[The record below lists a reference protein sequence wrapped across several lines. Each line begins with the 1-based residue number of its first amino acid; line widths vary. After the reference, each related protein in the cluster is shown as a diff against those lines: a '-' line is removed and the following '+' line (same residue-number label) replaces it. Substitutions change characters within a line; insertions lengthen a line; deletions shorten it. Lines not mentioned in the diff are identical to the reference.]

1 MELEKARAIAEE
13 LKNGL
18 AGECHRIEIVG
29 DIRRQ
34 KPRVR
39 KIKLLCIPGPVK
51 WFPISPDDP
60 LFAWLPTSQKWL
72 PEWDPPDAVHD
83 WVMDM
88 MNQDVL
94 EWTSAGSG
102 RYSTARK
109 FVVHQASGMVVDVV
123 STNERCWAVALVV
136 TTGGAKTHRRI
147 ATAAREKGWQ
157 IRPCGDGFDTAGG
170 HITCKTEQEVF
181 EAVGLP
187 YLPPEQR
194 E

>member
-1 MELEKARAIAEE
+1 VELEKARAIAEE
-13 LKNGL
+13 LKKGL

-34 KPRVR
+34 KPRIR
-39 KIKLLCIPGPVK
+39 KIKLLCIPAPVEGVVV
-51 WFPISPDDP
+51 SPDDP
-60 LFAWLPTSQKWL
+60 LFPSISSQKRL

-94 EWTSAGSG
+94 EWTLAGSG

-109 FVVHQASGMVVDVV
+109 FVVHQASGMVVDIV

-157 IRPCGDGFDTAGG
+157 IRPCGDGFDTPDGR
-170 HITCKTEQEVF
+170 ITCETEQEVF

-187 YLPPEQR
+187 YLPPGQR